1 MDIAEY
7 EECPGDDRNTKV
19 VCDVPGCF
27 EKAVWQAKNGKRLC
41 SKCLRKLRVKEL
53 MD

>member
-1 MDIAEY
+1 MDIGEN
-7 EECPGDDRNTKV
+7 EECPGDSEGDKV
-19 VCDVPGCF
+19 ICDVLGCF
-27 EKAVWQAKNGKRLC
+27 EEVVWQAKNGKRLC